1 MGTHPIFESDF
12 DCLTDKMVK
21 FDDVSK
27 ACDDLF
33 KKPFNSGK
41 VNVDIKSGAF
51 TLKNSCKGGAMSSN
65 LEMKMND
72 ALFGLAPNFALP
84 CTKKFDGKKLTFEFA
99 KSFNDLKLAVD
110 TTFTP
115 ASGALGNVVK
125 ADYNANGIT
134 AGVKASVDNVAAAS
148 FHITTA
154 VKNQVVGV
162 KGALNNPTALSL
174 VYAPSSCLT
183 VNTDM
188 TKYDISYHLKGDS
201 HQVGLQWGWIMG
213 SDNANFGF
221 AAKKTL
227 ANGADFHIK
236 SDLTGQVELAHVSK
250 ISVGEF
256 DGVKCTLGAQ
266 VDALNW
272 GKSTPVFGAGFEF
285 NF

>member
-27 ACDDLF
+27 SCDDLF

-115 ASGALGNVVK
+115 SSGALGNVVK

-134 AGVKASVDNVAAAS
+134 AGVKA
-148 FHITTA
+148 
-154 VKNQVVGV
+154 
-162 KGALNNPTALSL
+162 ALNNPTALSL

>member
-1 MGTHPIFESDF
+1 
-12 DCLTDKMVK
+12 
-21 FDDVSK
+21 
-27 ACDDLF
+27 
-33 KKPFNSGK
+33 
-41 VNVDIKSGAF
+41 
-51 TLKNSCKGGAMSSN
+51 MSSN

-134 AGVKASVDNVAAAS
+134 AGVKASVDNVAGAS

-154 VKNQVVGV
+154 VKNQTVGV

-174 VYAPSSCLT
+174 VYAPSPCLT

-188 TKYDISYHLKGDS
+188 TQYDISYHLKGDS

-213 SDNANFGF
+213 SEMPTLVLLPRRPLPMEPISISSLISLVKLNSPTFLKF
-221 AAKKTL
+221 LL
-227 ANGADFHIK
+227 ANSMVSNAPW
-236 SDLTGQVELAHVSK
+236 ELK
-250 ISVGEF
+250 
-256 DGVKCTLGAQ
+256 LM
-266 VDALNW
+266 L
-272 GKSTPVFGAGFEF
+272 
-285 NF
+285 

>member
-1 MGTHPIFESDF
+1 MGTNS
-12 DCLTDKMVK
+12 DKMVK

-72 ALFGLAPNFALP
+72 ALFGMAPNFALP

-115 ASGALGNVVK
+115 ASGAL
-125 ADYNANGIT
+125 
-134 AGVKASVDNVAAAS
+134 S
-148 FHITTA
+148 
-154 VKNQVVGV
+154 
-162 KGALNNPTALSL
+162 NPTALSL
-174 VYAPSSCLT
+174 VYAPSPCLT

-227 ANGADFHIK
+227 ANG
-236 SDLTGQVELAHVSK
+236 
-250 ISVGEF
+250 
-256 DGVKCTLGAQ
+256 
-266 VDALNW
+266 
-272 GKSTPVFGAGFEF
+272 
-285 NF
+285 